1 MATRS
6 AETVGSLAES
16 SQIVHETK
24 EEFQGMGSILGKIK
38 LQKYYYLWVIYRDKN
53 KSTMT
58 LGIIQS
64 NS

>member
-16 SQIVHETK
+16 SQTVHETK
-24 EEFQGMGSILGKIK
+24 EEFQGMGSILGKLE
-38 LQKYYYLWVIYRDKN
+38 LQNYSLFWVIFKDK
-53 KSTMT
+53 KSKITSDS
-58 LGIIQS
+58 IQP